1 MRKIEKFKKV
11 NEENFK
17 RVVGVKRS
25 TFEEMVKEY
34 KKAEEERKKWHKIG
48 GRKPKLCEEDRVLFM
63 LEYYK
68 EYRTLYHM
76 GIDYGISEGHA
87 SKIVRDVESVLIK
100 SGKFSLPS
108 KRALYERIKM
118 TILI

>member
-34 KKAEEERKKWHKIG
+34 KKAEEERKK
-48 GRKPKLCEEDRVLFM
+48 
-63 LEYYK
+63 
-68 EYRTLYHM
+68 
-76 GIDYGISEGHA
+76 
-87 SKIVRDVESVLIK
+87 
-100 SGKFSLPS
+100 
-108 KRALYERIKM
+108 
-118 TILI
+118 